1 MPVLPP
7 AKCLAVRINPALCH
21 HQGLQIRLILPG

>member
-1 MPVLPP
+1 MPVLSP
-7 AKCLAVRINPALCH
+7 AECLAVRINLTLCH